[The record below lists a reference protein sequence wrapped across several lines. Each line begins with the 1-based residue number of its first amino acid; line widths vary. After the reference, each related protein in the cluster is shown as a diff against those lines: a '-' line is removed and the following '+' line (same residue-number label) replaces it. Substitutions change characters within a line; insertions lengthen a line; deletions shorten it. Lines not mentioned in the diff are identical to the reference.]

1 MFVNRE
7 NVEVKMKT
15 LEETLKCVD
24 EITLRR
30 QRDGSFNVMVL
41 AQGRYINLV
50 SVNID
55 KDVKETLADV
65 IALSAEWACRI

>member
-1 MFVNRE
+1 
-7 NVEVKMKT
+7 MKT
-15 LEETLKCVD
+15 LEETLKYVD

-30 QRDGSFNVMVL
+30 QRDDSFSVMVL

-65 IALSAEWACRI
+65 IVLSAEWACRI

>member
-1 MFVNRE
+1 
-7 NVEVKMKT
+7 MKT

-30 QRDGSFNVMVL
+30 QRDDSFNVMVL

-65 IALSAEWACRI
+65 IVLSAEWACRI

>member
-1 MFVNRE
+1 
-7 NVEVKMKT
+7 MKT
-15 LEETLKCVD
+15 LEEALKCVD

-30 QRDGSFNVMVL
+30 QRDDRFNVMVL

-65 IALSAEWACRI
+65 IVLSAEWACRI